1 MEGKTMFDL
10 NEQISQWRTSLS
22 QSQTCRQSDID
33 ELENHLREEIENL
46 TASQLSEQEAFWIA
60 AHRLGDTNALAGE
73 FAKTNKGT
81 VLGNRLCWMAVGLLL
96 YLILNHLAGAAS
108 KGFVFLSIISGI
120 RGYYVGIL
128 SLLLTGLVL
137 FITVLLFYKV
147 FRRNITGSILGE
159 WANTLKGKI
168 FIVTSLLVMLV
179 ALNFAGTLSFVRA
192 TRIVGARESGKII
205 MIPAVVSNLAV
216 PILFPIILMILL
228 IRLRGSKFNTMG
240 T

>member
-22 QSQTCRQSDID
+22 QSQACRRSDID

-46 TASQLSEQEAFWIA
+46 MALQLSEQEAFWVA

-81 VLGNRLCWMAVGLLL
+81 VLGNRLCWMAVG
-96 YLILNHLAGAAS
+96 ILFYSILSYLAGAAS
-108 KGFVFLSIISGI
+108 KGFLLLGVIMGL
-120 RGYYVGIL
+120 RGYYPAVVSL
-128 SLLLTGLVL
+128 SVTGLIL

-179 ALNFAGTLSFVRA
+179 ALNFAGALSFVRA
-192 TRIVGARESGKII
+192 ARIVGAQEFARMII
-205 MIPAVVSNLAV
+205 PGVVFNLAL
-216 PILFPIILMILL
+216 PILIPVILMILL
-228 IRLRGSKFNTMG
+228 IRLRGSKFNTVG